1 MTMQYVK
8 PTDEQVAQMQVFR
21 DKFQALRDELSKLP
35 PSRGMALCFTKLDE
49 SAMWLN
55 KALTLND

>member
-1 MTMQYVK
+1 MQYVK

-21 DKFQALRDELSKLP
+21 DKFEALRDELSKLP
-35 PSRGMALCFTKLDE
+35 PSRSMALCLTKLDE